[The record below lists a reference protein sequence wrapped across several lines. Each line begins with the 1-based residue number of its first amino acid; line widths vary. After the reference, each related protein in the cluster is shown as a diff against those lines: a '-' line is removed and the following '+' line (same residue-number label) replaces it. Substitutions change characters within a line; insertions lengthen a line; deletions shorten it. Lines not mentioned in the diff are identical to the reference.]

1 MAEPKKEARPR
12 RDLRRLVCA
21 QCLGDTYLG
30 AAIDHDS
37 GDRVCSFCKNVR
49 AVADLSAVV
58 KLADKALSQ
67 TVHRVARRPGER
79 SDARSNSFNTAHPF
93 AELIKVNLR
102 KAAPGFARCISDR
115 LIEIGNARR
124 AKGAVHAWSGRHR
137 YAVNTLALPL
147 KTVEEQWQRYRS
159 AVERGGRFFN
169 QDAKSFLDDLFA
181 PLDRRDVNPSVL
193 QPALVLGEI
202 YRARLANTPPEVEV
216 IRKKPAQ
223 QLGPPPPA
231 LAKTGRMN
239 AERIAVFY
247 GAFNV
252 KTAIAEIR
260 PSIGTTVVTGL
271 FKVDRPVRCLNMSA
285 LVFKSWATIS
295 IWDPK
300 FQHRRLMRALLH
312 RLHERVA
319 RPVVPGAENEY
330 LATQFLA
337 EYLSVHKK
345 IEAVVFD
352 SVQHKGGKNV
362 VLLSSLLG
370 DFSDRQKAY
379 TKSRVKFLPS
389 TVHVHAVKGVDYETE
404 NPDRQQNLLFEDK

>member
-12 RDLRRLVCA
+12 RDPRRLICA

-30 AAIDHDS
+30 QAIDHDA

-67 TVHRVARRPGER
+67 TVHRDARRPGER
-79 SDARSNSFNTAHPF
+79 RDARSSSFNTAHLF

-102 KAAPGFARCISDR
+102 KAAPGVARGISDR
-115 LIEIGNARR
+115 LTEIGKARA
-124 AKGAVHAWSGRHR
+124 AKGAGHAWSGRHR

-202 YRARLANTPPEVEV
+202 YRARLANTPSDVEV

-247 GAFNV
+247 GAFHV
-252 KTAIAEIR
+252 QTAIAEIR
-260 PSIGTTVVTGL
+260 PSIGTTVVTGV

-319 RPVVPGAENEY
+319 RPVVPGAEHEY

-337 EYLSVHKK
+337 EYLSAHKK

-379 TKSRVKFLPS
+379 TKSCIKFLPS

-404 NPDRQQNLLFEDK
+404 NPDRQQNLLFEDE